1 MSFIKTGFS
10 AIGKLFIV
18 MALAGAFL
26 VGLFGVVYLSLRGE
40 EIQVPEIVGKD
51 KNEAEK
57 ELAALGLKMKK
68 RADRYSE
75 EKPNTVLEQSPKAG
89 TTAKTGQQILVVV
102 SQINPESS
110 EAPATVVKEDEND
123 ESVIESDNP
132 DKPKKPTNKN
142 ANVKKPAQTS
152 RDVSSNKAV
161 KNSNS
166 NTSASDGANTSKS
179 NTSSP
184 NNPAN
189 RSVTTTPSSNKSTA
203 TPVSSPKP
211 AATKT
216 PTSGD
221 TRTRKVPN

>member
-26 VGLFGVVYLSLRGE
+26 VGMVGVVYLSLRGE
-40 EIQVPEIVGKD
+40 EIQVPEIIGK
-51 KNEAEK
+51 NREEAEK
-57 ELAALGLKMKK
+57 ELTSLGLKMKK

-75 EKPNTVLEQSPKAG
+75 EKPNTILEQSPKAG

-102 SQINPESS
+102 SQVNPESS
-110 EAPATVVKEDEND
+110 EAPATVVKEEEE
-123 ESVIESDNP
+123 ESSTTTDP
-132 DKPKKPTNKN
+132 DKPKKPTSKN

-152 RDVSSNKAV
+152 RDVSSNKAS
-161 KNSNS
+161 KTSNS
-166 NTSASDGANTSKS
+166 NVSTSESNTSKS
-179 NTSSP
+179 NSGPASSP
-184 NNPAN
+184 ANKAGTSAPAN
-189 RSVTTTPSSNKSTA
+189 KTTTIPA
-203 TPVSSPKP
+203 TTPKP
-211 AATKT
+211 AAAKT

>member
-26 VGLFGVVYLSLRGE
+26 VGMVGVVYLSLRGE
-40 EIQVPEIVGKD
+40 EIQVPEIIGK
-51 KNEAEK
+51 NREEAEK
-57 ELAALGLKMKK
+57 ELVALGLKMKK

-75 EKPNTVLEQSPKAG
+75 EKPNTILEQSPKAG

-102 SQINPESS
+102 SQVNPESS
-110 EAPATVVKEDEND
+110 EAPATVVKEEEEEDSSATTD
-123 ESVIESDNP
+123 P

-161 KNSNS
+161 KTSNSNS
-166 NTSASDGANTSKS
+166 GTSTSANTSKPNS
-179 NTSSP
+179 APANSGGTSSP
-184 NNPAN
+184 ANNKP
-189 RSVTTTPSSNKSTA
+189 TTPA
-203 TPVSSPKP
+203 TSPKP

-216 PTSGD
+216 PTAGD
-221 TRTRKVPN
+221 TRSRKVPN

>member
-26 VGLFGVVYLSLRGE
+26 VGMVGVVYLSLRGE
-40 EIQVPEIVGKD
+40 EIQVPEIIGK
-51 KNEAEK
+51 NREEAEK
-57 ELAALGLKMKK
+57 ELVALGLKMKK

-75 EKPNTVLEQSPKAG
+75 EKPNTILEQSPKAG

-110 EAPATVVKEDEND
+110 EAPATVVKEEEEEEDTTTID
-123 ESVIESDNP
+123 GA

-152 RDVSSNKAV
+152 RDVSSNKVA
-161 KNSNS
+161 KTSNSNS
-166 NTSASDGANTSKS
+166 GTSTSANTSKPNS
-179 NTSSP
+179 APANSGGTSSP
-184 NNPAN
+184 ANNKP
-189 RSVTTTPSSNKSTA
+189 TTPA
-203 TPVSSPKP
+203 TSPKP

-216 PTSGD
+216 PTAGD
-221 TRTRKVPN
+221 TRSRKVPN